1 MNVPKTSMQKTSYI
15 LDLISKK
22 QEVVS
27 TNMANVDTPNYV
39 RKDMNFSKYLGD
51 NCSMEPA
58 ISQQMGI
65 GAVSIDEGGTVDLVN
80 EMMEMQKNSLLY
92 SVAARR
98 MSSIIT
104 EMKSATNVG
113 R

>member
-1 MNVPKTSMQKTSYI
+1 MNVPRTSLQKTGYL

-22 QEVVS
+22 QEVIS
-27 TNMANVDTPNYV
+27 TNMANVDTPGYV
-39 RKDMNFSKYLGD
+39 RKDISFSKYLGD
-51 NCSMEPA
+51 TTSVGPA
-58 ISQQMGI
+58 IVDRMGI
-65 GAVSIDEGGTVDLVN
+65 GAVSTDEGGTVDLVN
-80 EMMEMQKNSLLY
+80 EMMEMQKNSILY

-98 MSSIIT
+98 MSTIIT